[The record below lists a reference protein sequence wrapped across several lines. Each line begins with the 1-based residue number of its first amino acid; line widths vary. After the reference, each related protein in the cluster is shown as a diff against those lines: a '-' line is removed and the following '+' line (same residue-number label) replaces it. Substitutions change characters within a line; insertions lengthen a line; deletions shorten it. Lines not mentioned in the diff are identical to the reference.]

1 MRQAGERC
9 RIDTILPAGLGFR
22 RIPAAI
28 VAVLTGVAV
37 LSAAPVAGSTADEA
51 PVDFQSQV
59 RPILS
64 DTCFE
69 CHGPDPKA
77 RLADLRLDLE
87 EGVFSE
93 RPTGSPVTPGD
104 PESSLIYQRI
114 THPDAALRMPPK
126 YAHKELT
133 EDQIHLVRRWIEEG
147 APWEE
152 HWSFAPLTRPAP
164 PLVQSPEWV
173 RNPIDRFVLAR
184 LEKEGLTP
192 AREADHRTLARRVSL
207 DLTGLPPLPEE
218 VEKFVADASSDAY
231 AKWIDGRMRSPAYGE
246 HRGRYWLDAARYGDT
261 HGLHIDNYR
270 EMWAYREWVIRA
282 FNRNLPFDQFTV
294 DQLAGDLLPDPTPE
308 QLVATGFHRCN
319 ITTNEGGVI
328 KEEVEVMYAK
338 DRVDTTGTVW
348 LGLTVGCA
356 TCHDHKFDP
365 ITQKDF
371 YSLAAFFRNTTQK
384 PLDGNV
390 FDPPPVMIVPARSDT
405 LRWDQLK
412 QEEPAARDKR
422 DEVERTAD
430 KEFLRWLDSDS
441 RLDLNLHEFDAS
453 QAFSLELGEAPHLR
467 VGSEKRELV
476 LSGSTRIDR
485 SGPIPS
491 LELPE
496 DSFVEIEDFPGLEAD
511 RSFTVSVTFRFR
523 KAGSRMI
530 LARQIDP
537 DKDNR
542 GWSLEIIGDRPSL
555 MLQVKDGRNMGV
567 RGVEENKLA
576 PDQWHN
582 VIVTYDGLRQRTG
595 MNLYLDGVVVPTQSF
610 GRAIRVLEGSIRNSE
625 PLVLGAGDR
634 PSAGKYDFLNGSI
647 RQFRILGRAV
657 DEAEARLLAR
667 WDTLAAVQKRDREEL
682 DSGDREALRAYF
694 LVRRH
699 AAFGRAARDLK
710 SLQDERRAILR
721 RSSLTHVMHENT
733 DSDPMAHILRRGMYD
748 QRGEEVR
755 PATPG
760 VLPAM
765 DPDLPRNRLGL
776 ARWLV
781 ADDNPLTSRVMV
793 NRFWQEVFGTGLV
806 RTSEDFGSQGEAPTH
821 PELLDWLAVEFRDS
835 GWDVKHLFRLMLDS
849 ATYRQSA
856 RATDEKI
863 KKDPGNRL
871 FSRGPRFRMDG
882 EMVRDYVLAA
892 SGLLE
897 RRIGGPSVRTYQPE
911 GLWEAVAMEGSNT
924 RFYKQDSGS
933 DIYRRSLYTF
943 WKRAAPPPQL
953 MVFNAPTREEC
964 TVRRERTNTPLQA
977 LLTLNGTQFFEA
989 ARHLAQRAMQAA
1001 PGPEQRIDFMSS
1013 RLLARSL
1020 QGPEQEVAR
1029 KAYKDYLNYYGA
1041 HPDQAEKALSVG
1053 DSEADGSLPKAEFAA
1068 WTMVANQLMNLDEVL
1083 NK

>member
-1 MRQAGERC
+1 M
-9 RIDTILPAGLGFR
+9 PAGVVFR
-22 RIPAAI
+22 RIP
-28 VAVLTGVAV
+28 VAVAVVIAGVLV
-37 LSAAPVAGSTADEA
+37 SSAPPMAGSAGDEA

-64 DTCFE
+64 NACFE

-104 PESSLIYQRI
+104 AESSLVYQRI

-133 EDQIHLVRRWIEEG
+133 EDQIQVVRRWIEEG
-147 APWEE
+147 ATWEE
-152 HWSFAPLTRPAP
+152 HWSFTPLTRPDP
-164 PLVQSPEWV
+164 PQVRSPEWV

-184 LEKEGLTP
+184 LEKEELAP
-192 AREADHRTLARRVSL
+192 AREADRRTLARRISL
-207 DLTGLPPLPEE
+207 DLTGLPPDPEH
-218 VEKFVADASSDAY
+218 VEKFVADASPDAY
-231 AKWIDGRMRSPAYGE
+231 AKWIDGLMRSPAYGE

-270 EMWAYREWVIRA
+270 EMWAYRDWVVRA
-282 FNRNLPFDQFTV
+282 FNRNLSFDQFTV

-308 QLVATGFHRCN
+308 QLIATGFHRCN

-384 PLDGNV
+384 PLDGNS
-390 FDPPPVMIVPARSDT
+390 FDPPPVMIVPASSDAVRWEQ
-405 LRWDQLK
+405 LRR
-412 QEEPAARDKR
+412 EEPAAKDKR
-422 DEVERTAD
+422 DEIERAAEE
-430 KEFLRWLDSDS
+430 EFGRWLDSGGH
-441 RLDLNLHEFDAS
+441 LDLKLDEFDGS
-453 QAFSLELGEAPHLR
+453 QTFSLELGETPHLR
-467 VGSEKRELV
+467 AGSEKRELE
-476 LSGSTRIDR
+476 LSGTARVDR

-491 LELPE
+491 LDLPE
-496 DSFVEIEDFPGLEAD
+496 DSFVEIKDFPGLEAD
-511 RSFTVSVTFRFR
+511 RPFTVSMTFRFR
-523 KAGSRMI
+523 EGGSRMI
-530 LARQIDP
+530 LARQVDLE
-537 DKDNR
+537 DSNR
-542 GWSLEIIGDRPSL
+542 GWGMEILGDRPSFNV
-555 MLQVKDGRNMGV
+555 QVKDGRNIGI
-567 RGVEENKLA
+567 RGAVENKLE
-576 PDQWHN
+576 PERWTN
-582 VIVTYDGLRQRTG
+582 LVVTYDGMRQRTG
-595 MNLYLDGVVVPTQSF
+595 MNLYLDGAVVPTQGF
-610 GRAIRVLEGSIRNSE
+610 GRAIRVLEGSIRTST

-634 PSAGKYDFLNGSI
+634 SSAGKSDFLDGSI
-647 RQFRILGRAV
+647 RQFRVLDRAV
-657 DEAEARLLAR
+657 SESEARLLAR
-667 WDTLAAVQKRDREEL
+667 WETLAAIRGRDREEL
-682 DSGDREALRAYF
+682 DSEDREALRAWF

-699 AAFGRAARDLK
+699 EAFGQASRSLTA
-710 SLQDERRAILR
+710 LQDERRAILR
-721 RSSLTHVMHENT
+721 GSSLTHVMREKP

-748 QRGEEVR
+748 QRGDEVQ

-765 DPDLPRNRLGL
+765 NPDLPRNRLGL

-821 PELLDWLAVEFRDS
+821 PELLDWLAAEFRDS

-856 RATDEKI
+856 QANGEKI

-882 EMVRDYVLAA
+882 EMVRDYALAA

-897 RRIGGPSVRTYQPE
+897 RRVGGPSVKTYQPE

-924 RFYKQDSGS
+924 RFYEQDSGS

-953 MVFNAPTREEC
+953 VVFNAPTREEC

-977 LLTLNGTQFFEA
+977 LLTLNGVQFFEA

-1001 PGPEQRIDFMSS
+1001 PAPEQRLDFMASH
-1013 RLLARSL
+1013 LLARSL
-1020 QGPEQEVAR
+1020 REPEQEVAR
-1029 KAYKDYLNYYGA
+1029 RAYEDYLNYYGA

-1068 WTMVANQLMNLDEVL
+1068 WTMVANQFLNLDEVL

>member
-1 MRQAGERC
+1 MAG
-9 RIDTILPAGLGFR
+9 ILPTSLVFR
-22 RIPAAI
+22 RIPAAV

-37 LSAAPVAGSTADEA
+37 LSAPPMAGSTVDQA

-64 DTCFE
+64 NTCFE

-93 RPTGSPVTPGD
+93 RSAGSPVTPGD
-104 PESSLIYQRI
+104 PDSSLVYQRI

-133 EDQIHLVRRWIEEG
+133 EDQIQVVRRWIEEG

-152 HWSFAPLTRPAP
+152 HWSFAPLNQP
-164 PLVQSPEWV
+164 PLPSVETPEWV

-184 LEKEGLTP
+184 LENEGLTP
-192 AREADHRTLARRVSL
+192 AREADLRTLARRTSL
-207 DLTGLPPLPEE
+207 DLTGLPPLPHE
-218 VEKFVADASSDAY
+218 VEAFVADDSPDAY
-231 AKWIDGRMRSPAYGE
+231 AKWIEGRMRSPAYGE

-270 EMWAYREWVIRA
+270 EMWAYRDWVIRA

-294 DQLAGDLLPDPTPE
+294 DQLAGDLLPDPTPD

-384 PLDGNV
+384 PLDGNA
-390 FDPPPVMIVPARSDT
+390 FDPPPVMIVPARSER
-405 LRWDQLK
+405 LRWNRLK
-412 QEEPAARDKR
+412 QAEPAAREKR
-422 DEVERTAD
+422 DEIERAAEE
-430 KEFLRWLDSDS
+430 EFRRWLDSYGHH
-441 RLDLNLHEFDAS
+441 DLNLDEFDAS
-453 QAFSLELGEAPHLR
+453 QTFSLELGEAPHLR
-467 VGSEKRELV
+467 AGSEKRELV
-476 LSGSTRIDR
+476 LSGPARIDR
-485 SGPIPS
+485 SDPIPA
-491 LELPE
+491 LDLPE
-496 DSFVEIEDFPGLEAD
+496 ESFVEIKDFPSIEAD
-511 RSFTVSVTFRFR
+511 RPFTVSMTFRFR
-523 KAGSRMI
+523 KGGSRMI
-530 LARQIDP
+530 LARQVDP
-537 DKDNR
+537 EDDNR

-555 MLQVKDGRNMGV
+555 NLQVKDGRNMGI
-567 RGVEENKLA
+567 RGVEEHKLE
-576 PDQWHN
+576 PEQWHN
-582 VIVTYDGLRQRTG
+582 VTVTYDGLRQRTG
-595 MNLYLDGVVVPTQSF
+595 MSLYLDGAVVPTQSF
-610 GRAIRVLEGSIRNSE
+610 GRAIRILEGSIRTGT

-634 PSAGKYDFLNGSI
+634 PSAGKSDFLNGSI
-647 RQFRILGRAV
+647 RQFRILDRAV
-657 DEAEARLLAR
+657 GESEARLLAR
-667 WDTLAAVQKRDREEL
+667 WDSLAAVGKLESKEL
-682 DSGDREALRAYF
+682 GPGGREALKAYF

-699 AAFGRAARDLK
+699 DAFGQAARELK
-710 SLQDERRAILR
+710 SLQDERRKILR
-721 RSSLTHVMHENT
+721 GSSLTHVMRENT

-781 ADDNPLTSRVMV
+781 SDDNPLTSRVMV

-835 GWDVKHLFRLMLDS
+835 GWDVQHLFRLMLDS

-856 RATDEKI
+856 RATGEKI
-863 KKDPGNRL
+863 RKDPGNRL

-882 EMVRDYVLAA
+882 EMVRDYALAA

-897 RRIGGPSVRTYQPE
+897 RRIGGPSVKTYQPE

-924 RFYKQDSGS
+924 RFYEQDSGS

-953 MVFNAPTREEC
+953 VVFNAPTREEC

-977 LLTLNGTQFFEA
+977 LLTLNGVQFFEA

-1001 PGPEQRIDFMSS
+1001 PGADQRLDFMASH
-1013 RLLARSL
+1013 LLARSL
-1020 QGPEQEVAR
+1020 REPEQEVAR
-1029 KAYKDYLNYYGA
+1029 KAYRDYLGYYGA
-1041 HPDQAEKALSVG
+1041 HPDQAGKALSVG
-1053 DSEADGSLPKAEFAA
+1053 DSKADESLPQAEFAA

>member
-1 MRQAGERC
+1 M
-9 RIDTILPAGLGFR
+9 
-22 RIPAAI
+22 
-28 VAVLTGVAV
+28 LTGVAV
-37 LSAAPVAGSTADEA
+37 LSALPAPGSAGDEA
-51 PVDFQSQV
+51 PVDFQLQV

-93 RPTGSPVTPGD
+93 RPTGSPVIPGD
-104 PESSLIYQRI
+104 PESSLVYQRI
-114 THPDAALRMPPK
+114 THPDGALRMPPK

-133 EDQIHLVRRWIEEG
+133 EDQIQVVRRWIEEG

-152 HWSFAPLTRPAP
+152 HWSFAPLTRP
-164 PLVQSPEWV
+164 PLPQVRSPEWV

-192 AREADHRTLARRVSL
+192 AREADRRTLARRASL
-207 DLTGLPPLPEE
+207 DLTGLPPLPHE
-218 VEKFVADASSDAY
+218 VEQFVADASPDAY

-270 EMWAYREWVIRA
+270 EMWAYRDWVIRA
-282 FNRNLPFDQFTV
+282 FNRNLPFDRFTV
-294 DQLAGDLLPDPTPE
+294 DQLAGDLLPNPTPD

-384 PLDGNV
+384 PLDGNA
-390 FDPPPVMIVPARSDT
+390 FDPPPVMIVPARSDA

-412 QEEPAARDKR
+412 QAEPAARGKR
-422 DEVERTAD
+422 DEVERAAEE
-430 KEFLRWLDSDS
+430 EFRRWLDSDGH
-441 RLDLNLHEFDAS
+441 LDLNLDEFDGS
-453 QAFSLELGEAPHLR
+453 QTLSLELGEAPHFR
-467 VGSEKRELV
+467 TSSEKRELV
-476 LSGSTRIDR
+476 LSGAARVDR
-485 SGPIPS
+485 SDPIPA
-491 LELPE
+491 LDLPE
-496 DSFVEIEDFPGLEAD
+496 DSFVEIPDLPGFEAD
-511 RSFTVSVTFRFR
+511 RPFTVSMTFRFR
-523 KAGSRMI
+523 KGGSRMI
-530 LARQIDP
+530 LARQVDP
-537 DKDNR
+537 DEESR

-555 MLQVKDGRNMGV
+555 MLQVKDGRNMGI
-567 RGVEENKLA
+567 RGVEENKLE
-576 PDQWHN
+576 PEQWRN

-595 MNLYLDGVVVPTQSF
+595 MNLYVDGAVVPTQSF
-610 GRAIRVLEGSIRNSE
+610 GRAIRVLEGSIRTGK

-647 RQFRILGRAV
+647 RQFRILNRAV
-657 DEAEARLLAR
+657 GESEARLLAR
-667 WDTLAAVQKRDREEL
+667 WDSLAAVQKRESKALSSD
-682 DSGDREALRAYF
+682 DREALKAFF

-699 AAFGRAARDLK
+699 DAFGQAARELRG
-710 SLQDERRAILR
+710 LQDERREILR
-721 RSSLTHVMHENT
+721 RSSLTHVMRENP
-733 DSDPMAHILRRGMYD
+733 DADPMAHILRRGMYD
-748 QRGEEVR
+748 QRGDEVL

-776 ARWLV
+776 ARWLMS
-781 ADDNPLTSRVMV
+781 DDNPLTGRVMV
-793 NRFWQEVFGTGLV
+793 NRFWQEVFGTGLA

-821 PELLDWLAVEFRDS
+821 PELLDWLAVEFRES
-835 GWDVKHLFRLMLDS
+835 GWDVKHLFSLMLDS

-856 RATDEKI
+856 RATEEKI
-863 KKDPGNRL
+863 QKDPGNRL

-882 EMVRDYVLAA
+882 EMVRDYALAA

-897 RRIGGPSVRTYQPE
+897 RRVGGPSVKTYQPE

-953 MVFNAPTREEC
+953 VVFNAPTREEC

-977 LLTLNGTQFFEA
+977 LLTLNGVQFFEA

-1001 PGPEQRIDFMSS
+1001 PDVDQRLDFMASH
-1013 RLLARSL
+1013 LLARSL
-1020 QGPEQEVAR
+1020 REPEQELSR
-1029 KAYKDYLNYYGA
+1029 KAYRDYLGYYGA
-1041 HPDQAEKALSVG
+1041 HPDQAGKALSVG
-1053 DSEADGSLPKAEFAA
+1053 DSTADETLPKAEFAA

>member
-1 MRQAGERC
+1 MSA
-9 RIDTILPAGLGFR
+9 ILPTGLVFR
-22 RIPAAI
+22 QIPAAV
-28 VAVLTGVAV
+28 VAVLAGVAL
-37 LSAAPVAGSTADEA
+37 LSAPPSGSAGDEA

-64 DTCFE
+64 NACFE

-87 EGVFSE
+87 EGVYSE
-93 RPTGSPVTPGD
+93 RSTGSPVIPGD
-104 PESSLIYQRI
+104 PDSSLVYQRI
-114 THPDAALRMPPK
+114 AHPDAALRMPPK

-133 EDQIHLVRRWIEEG
+133 EDQIQVVRRWIEEG

-152 HWSFAPLTRPAP
+152 HWSFAPLTRP
-164 PLVQSPEWV
+164 PLPQVRSPEWV

-192 AREADHRTLARRVSL
+192 AREADRRTLARRTSL
-207 DLTGLPPLPEE
+207 DLTGLPPRPEE
-218 VEKFVADASSDAY
+218 VEQFAADAASDAY
-231 AKWIDGRMRSPAYGE
+231 SKWIDGRMRSPAYGE

-270 EMWAYREWVIRA
+270 EMWAYRDWVIRA

-294 DQLAGDLLPDPTPE
+294 DQLAGDLLPDPTPD

-319 ITTNEGGVI
+319 ITTSEGGVI

-365 ITQKDF
+365 ITQRDF

-384 PLDGNV
+384 PLDGNA
-390 FDPPPVMIVPARSDT
+390 FDPPPVMIVPASGDAMRWGQ
-405 LRWDQLK
+405 LRR
-412 QEEPAARDKR
+412 EEPAAREKR
-422 DEVERTAD
+422 DEIERNAEE
-430 KEFLRWLDSDS
+430 EFRLWLDSDGH
-441 RLDLNLHEFDAS
+441 LILNLDEFDGS
-453 QAFSLELGEAPHLR
+453 QTLSLDLGEAPHLR
-467 VGSEKRELV
+467 IRSEQRELV
-476 LSGSTRIDR
+476 LSGSARVVR
-485 SGPIPS
+485 SDPIPA
-491 LELPE
+491 LDLPE
-496 DSFVEIEDFPGLEAD
+496 DSFVEIPDFPSFEAD
-511 RSFTVSVTFRFR
+511 RPFTISMTFRFR
-523 KAGSRMI
+523 KGGSRMI
-530 LARQIDP
+530 LARQINP
-537 DKDNR
+537 DSDNR
-542 GWSLEIIGDRPSL
+542 GWGLEITGDRPSL
-555 MLQVKDGRNMGV
+555 NVQVKDGRNIGI
-567 RGVEENKLA
+567 RSVEENKLE
-576 PDQWHN
+576 PDRWYN
-582 VIVTYDGLRQRTG
+582 LVVTYDGMRQRTG
-595 MNLYLDGVVVPTQSF
+595 MNLYLDGAVVPTQNF
-610 GRAIRVLEGSIRNSE
+610 GRAIRVLEGSIQTDT

-634 PSAGKYDFLNGSI
+634 PSAGKFDFLDGSI
-647 RQFRILGRAV
+647 RQFRILNRAV
-657 DEAEARLLAR
+657 SESEARLLAR
-667 WDTLAAVQKRDREEL
+667 WDTLAAIQGRNREEL
-682 DSGDREALRAYF
+682 DSEDREALRAYF

-699 AAFGRAARDLK
+699 EAFGQADRSLTA
-710 SLQDERRAILR
+710 LQDERRAILR
-721 RSSLTHVMHENT
+721 QSSLTHVMRENP

-748 QRGEEVR
+748 QRGDEVQ
-755 PATPG
+755 PATLG

-781 ADDNPLTSRVMV
+781 SDDNPLTSRVMV

-821 PELLDWLAVEFRDS
+821 PELLDWLAVEFRES
-835 GWDVKHLFRLMLDS
+835 GWDVKHLFSLMLDS

-882 EMVRDYVLAA
+882 EMVRDYALAA

-897 RRIGGPSVRTYQPE
+897 RRIGGPSVKTYQPE

-924 RFYKQDSGS
+924 RFYEQDSGS

-953 MVFNAPTREEC
+953 VVFNAPTREEC

-977 LLTLNGTQFFEA
+977 LLTLNGIQFFEA

-1001 PGPEQRIDFMSS
+1001 PGADQRLDFMASH
-1013 RLLARSL
+1013 LLARSL
-1020 QGPEQEVAR
+1020 HEAEQDVAR
-1029 KAYKDYLNYYGA
+1029 KAFSDYLSYYGD
-1041 HPDQAEKALSVG
+1041 HPDQAGRALSVG
-1053 DSEADGSLPKAEFAA
+1053 DSEADESLPKAEFAA

>member
-1 MRQAGERC
+1 M
-9 RIDTILPAGLGFR
+9 IPVLPAGLVFR
-22 RIPAAI
+22 QIPAI
-28 VAVLTGVAV
+28 LVAVLTGVSV
-37 LSAAPVAGSTADEA
+37 LSAPRAAGSTADEA

-64 DTCFE
+64 DACFE

-93 RPTGSPVTPGD
+93 RPAGSPVTPGH
-104 PESSLIYQRI
+104 PESSLVYQRI
-114 THPDAALRMPPK
+114 THADAALRMPPK

-133 EDQIHLVRRWIEEG
+133 EDQIQVLRRWIEEG
-147 APWEE
+147 APWAE
-152 HWSFAPLTRPAP
+152 HWSFTPLTRPDP
-164 PLVQSPEWV
+164 PRVQTPEWV

-184 LEKEGLTP
+184 LEEAGLTP
-192 AREADHRTLARRVSL
+192 AAEADRRTLARRTAL
-207 DLTGLPPLPEE
+207 DLTGLPPDPEG
-218 VEKFVADASSDAY
+218 VAKFAADPSPNAY
-231 AKWIDGRMRSPAYGE
+231 ARWIDGLMRSPAYGE

-270 EMWAYREWVIRA
+270 EMWAYRDWVVRA

-308 QLVATGFHRCN
+308 QLIATGFHRCN

-384 PLDGNV
+384 PLDGNS
-390 FDPPPVMIVPARSDT
+390 FDPPPVMIVPAGSDR
-405 LRWDQLK
+405 LRWEQLRR
-412 QEEPAARDKR
+412 EEPAARDKR
-422 DEVERTAD
+422 DEIERAAEE
-430 KEFLRWLDSDS
+430 EFQRWLDSD
-441 RLDLNLHEFDAS
+441 RHLDLNLDEFDGS
-453 QAFSLELGEAPHLR
+453 RTFSLELGETPHLR
-467 VGSEKRELV
+467 AGSEKRELV
-476 LSGSTRIDR
+476 LSGSARVDR

-491 LELPE
+491 LDLPE
-496 DSFVEIEDFPGLEAD
+496 DSFVEIRDFPGLEAD
-511 RSFTVSVTFRFR
+511 RPFTVSMTFRFR
-523 KAGSRMI
+523 EGGSRMI
-530 LARQIDP
+530 LARQMDP
-537 DKDNR
+537 DDSNR
-542 GWSLEIIGDRPSL
+542 GWGLEISGDRPSFNV
-555 MLQVKDGRNMGV
+555 QVKDGRNIGI
-567 RGVEENKLA
+567 RGVEENKLEA
-576 PDQWHN
+576 DRWTN
-582 VIVTYDGLRQRTG
+582 LVVTYDGMRQRTG
-595 MNLYLDGVVVPTQSF
+595 MNLYLDGAVVPTRNF
-610 GRAIRVLEGSIRNSE
+610 GRAIRVLEGSIRTDT

-634 PSAGKYDFLNGSI
+634 PSAGKSDFLDGSI
-647 RQFRILGRAV
+647 RQFRVLDRAV
-657 DEAEARLLAR
+657 SESEARLLAH
-667 WDTLAAVQKRDREEL
+667 WETLAAIRGRNREEL
-682 DSGDREALRAYF
+682 DSEDREALRAWF

-699 AAFGRAARDLK
+699 EAFGQASRSLTA
-710 SLQDERRAILR
+710 LQDERRAVLR
-721 RSSLTHVMHENT
+721 GSSLTHVMRENP

-748 QRGEEVR
+748 QRGDEVQ

-760 VLPAM
+760 VLPGM

-821 PELLDWLAVEFRDS
+821 PELLDWLAAEFRDS
-835 GWDVKHLFRLMLDS
+835 GWDVKHLFRLMLNS

-856 RATDEKI
+856 QATGEKI
-863 KKDPGNRL
+863 KQDPGNRL

-882 EMVRDYVLAA
+882 EMVRDYALAA

-924 RFYKQDSGS
+924 RFYEQDSGS

-953 MVFNAPTREEC
+953 VVFNAPTREEC
-964 TVRRERTNTPLQA
+964 AVRRERTNTPLQA
-977 LLTLNGTQFFEA
+977 LLTLNGVQFFEA

-1001 PGPEQRIDFMSS
+1001 PGADQRLDFMAS

-1020 QGPEQEVAR
+1020 QEPEQEVAR
-1029 KAYKDYLNYYGA
+1029 RAYEDYLNYYGA
-1041 HPDQAEKALSVG
+1041 HPDQAGKALSVG

-1068 WTMVANQLMNLDEVL
+1068 WTMVANQLLNLDEVL

>member
-9 RIDTILPAGLGFR
+9 RIDAILPGGLVFR
-22 RIPAAI
+22 RIAAAV

-37 LSAAPVAGSTADEA
+37 LSAPPLAGSTVDQA
-51 PVDFQSQV
+51 PVDFQLQV

-64 DTCFE
+64 DACFE

-87 EGVFSE
+87 EGVFAE
-93 RPTGSPVTPGD
+93 RSTGLPVTPGD

-114 THPDAALRMPPK
+114 THSDSALRMPPK

-133 EDQIHLVRRWIEEG
+133 EDQIQVVRRWIEEG

-152 HWSFAPLTRPAP
+152 HWSFAPLTRPEP
-164 PLVQSPEWV
+164 PQVQSPEWV

-184 LEKEGLTP
+184 LEGNGLTP
-192 AREADHRTLARRVSL
+192 AQEADRRTLARRISL

-218 VEKFVADASSDAY
+218 VEKFVADASPDAY

-384 PLDGNV
+384 PLDGNS
-390 FDPPPVMIVPARSDT
+390 FDPPPVMIVPARSDSR
-405 LRWDQLK
+405 RWDQLK
-412 QEEPAARDKR
+412 REEPAAREQR
-422 DEVERTAD
+422 EEVERAAEE
-430 KEFLRWLDSDS
+430 EFLRWLDSGGH
-441 RLDLNLHEFDAS
+441 LDLNLDEFDES
-453 QAFSLELGEAPHLR
+453 QTFSLELGEAPHLR
-467 VGSEKRELV
+467 TGSEKRELV
-476 LSGSTRIDR
+476 LSGPARIDR
-485 SGPIPS
+485 SDPIPA

-496 DSFVEIEDFPGLEAD
+496 DSFVEIPDFPGPEAD

-523 KAGSRMI
+523 KGGSRMI
-530 LARQIDP
+530 LARQVDP
-537 DKDNR
+537 DNDSR
-542 GWSLEIIGDRPSL
+542 GWSLEISGDRPSL
-555 MLQVKDGRNMGV
+555 MLQVKDGRNMGI

-595 MNLYLDGVVVPTQSF
+595 MNLYLDGAVVPTQSF
-610 GRAIRVLEGSIRNSE
+610 GRAIRVLEGSIHNSE

-634 PSAGKYDFLNGSI
+634 PSAGKYAFLNGSI
-647 RQFRILGRAV
+647 RQFRILDRAV
-657 DEAEARLLAR
+657 GESEARLLAR
-667 WDTLAAVQKRDREEL
+667 WDSLAAVQKRESKELSPDDR
-682 DSGDREALRAYF
+682 DAVKAYF

-699 AAFGRAARDLK
+699 AAFGQAAQDLK
-710 SLQDERRAILR
+710 SLQDERREILR
-721 RSSLTHVMHENT
+721 GSSLTHVMRENP
-733 DSDPMAHILRRGMYD
+733 DGDPMAHILRRGMYD
-748 QRGEEVR
+748 QRGEEVQ

-835 GWDVKHLFRLMLDS
+835 GWDVKHLFRLMLES

-856 RATDEKI
+856 QATGEKI
-863 KKDPGNRL
+863 KKDPGNGL

-897 RRIGGPSVRTYQPE
+897 RRIGGPSVKTYQPE

-964 TVRRERTNTPLQA
+964 AVRRERTNTPLQA
-977 LLTLNGTQFFEA
+977 LLTLNGVQFFEA
-989 ARHLAQRAMQAA
+989 ARHLAQRSMQAA
-1001 PGPEQRIDFMSS
+1001 PDPDRRLDFMAYH
-1013 RLLARSL
+1013 LLARSL

-1029 KAYKDYLNYYGA
+1029 KAYRDYLSYYGA
-1041 HPDQAEKALSVG
+1041 HPDQAQKALAVG
-1053 DSEADGSLPKAEFAA
+1053 DSTADGNLPKAEFAA

>member
-1 MRQAGERC
+1 MSA
-9 RIDTILPAGLGFR
+9 ILPTGWVFR
-22 RIPAAI
+22 QIPTVV
-28 VAVLTGVAV
+28 VAVLTGMSA
-37 LSAAPVAGSTADEA
+37 LSAPRAAGSPVDEA

-64 DTCFE
+64 DACFE

-93 RPTGSPVTPGD
+93 RPAGSPVTPGD
-104 PESSLIYQRI
+104 PDSSLVYQRI
-114 THPDAALRMPPK
+114 THADAALRMPPK

-133 EDQIHLVRRWIEEG
+133 EDQIQVVRRWIEEG

-152 HWSFAPLTRPAP
+152 HWSFTPLTRPDP
-164 PLVQSPEWV
+164 PQVQSPEWV

-184 LEKEGLTP
+184 LEKEGLAP
-192 AREADHRTLARRVSL
+192 AERADRRTLARRTSL
-207 DLTGLPPLPEE
+207 DLTGLPPNPEE
-218 VEKFVADASSDAY
+218 VAKFAADPSPNAY
-231 AKWIDGRMRSPAYGE
+231 ATWIDGLMRSPAYGE

-270 EMWAYREWVIRA
+270 EMWAYRDWVVRA

-294 DQLAGDLLPDPTPE
+294 DQLAGDLLPEPTPE
-308 QLVATGFHRCN
+308 QLIATGFHRCN

-384 PLDGNV
+384 PLDGNS
-390 FDPPPVMIVPARSDT
+390 FDPPPVMIVPASSDAVRWEQ
-405 LRWDQLK
+405 LRR
-412 QEEPAARDKR
+412 EEPAARDKR
-422 DEVERTAD
+422 DEIERAAEE
-430 KEFLRWLDSDS
+430 EFGRWLDSGGH
-441 RLDLNLHEFDAS
+441 LDLNLDEFDGS
-453 QAFSLELGEAPHLR
+453 QTFSLELGETPHLR
-467 VGSEKRELV
+467 AGSEKRELE
-476 LSGSTRIDR
+476 LSGPARVDR
-485 SGPIPS
+485 SGPIPF
-491 LELPE
+491 LDLPE
-496 DSFVEIEDFPGLEAD
+496 DSFVETKDFPGLEAD
-511 RSFTVSVTFRFR
+511 RPFTVSMTFRFR
-523 KAGSRMI
+523 EGGSRMI
-530 LARQIDP
+530 LARQIDLE
-537 DKDNR
+537 DSNR
-542 GWSLEIIGDRPSL
+542 GWGLEILGDRPSFNV
-555 MLQVKDGRNMGV
+555 QVKDGRNIGI
-567 RGVEENKLA
+567 RGAEENKLE
-576 PDQWHN
+576 PDRWTN
-582 VIVTYDGLRQRTG
+582 LVVTYDGMRQRTG
-595 MNLYLDGVVVPTQSF
+595 MNLYLDGAVVPTQGF
-610 GRAIRVLEGSIRNSE
+610 GRAIRVLEGSIRTST

-634 PSAGKYDFLNGSI
+634 SSAGKSDFLDGSI
-647 RQFRILGRAV
+647 RQFRVLDRAV
-657 DEAEARLLAR
+657 SESEARLLAR
-667 WDTLAAVQKRDREEL
+667 WETLAAIRGRDREEL
-682 DSGDREALRAYF
+682 DSEDREALRAWF

-699 AAFGRAARDLK
+699 EAFGQASRSLK
-710 SLQDERRAILR
+710 ALQDERRAILR
-721 RSSLTHVMHENT
+721 ESSLTHVMRENP

-748 QRGEEVR
+748 QRGDEVQ

-821 PELLDWLAVEFRDS
+821 PELLDWLAAEFRDS

-856 RATDEKI
+856 QATGEKI

-882 EMVRDYVLAA
+882 EMVRDYALAA

-897 RRIGGPSVRTYQPE
+897 RRVGGPSVKTYQPE

-924 RFYKQDSGS
+924 RFYEQDSGS

-953 MVFNAPTREEC
+953 VVFNAPTREEC

-977 LLTLNGTQFFEA
+977 LLTLNGVQFFEA

-1001 PGPEQRIDFMSS
+1001 PAPEQRLDFMASH
-1013 RLLARSL
+1013 LLARSL
-1020 QGPEQEVAR
+1020 QEPEQEVAR
-1029 KAYKDYLNYYGA
+1029 RAYEDYLNYYGA
-1041 HPDQAEKALSVG
+1041 HPDQAGKALSVG

>member
-1 MRQAGERC
+1 M
-9 RIDTILPAGLGFR
+9 
-22 RIPAAI
+22 
-28 VAVLTGVAV
+28 
-37 LSAAPVAGSTADEA
+37 AGSTADEA

-93 RPTGSPVTPGD
+93 RPTGSPVTPGEPD
-104 PESSLIYQRI
+104 SSLIYQRI
-114 THPDAALRMPPK
+114 THPDSALRMPPK

-537 DKDNR
+537 DNDSR

-595 MNLYLDGVVVPTQSF
+595 MNLYLDGTVVPTQSF
-610 GRAIRVLEGSIRNSE
+610 GRAIRVLEGSIRNSK
-625 PLVLGAGDR
+625 PLGARRRR
-634 PSAGKYDFLNGSI
+634 PA
-647 RQFRILGRAV
+647 
-657 DEAEARLLAR
+657 
-667 WDTLAAVQKRDREEL
+667 
-682 DSGDREALRAYF
+682 
-694 LVRRH
+694 VRR
-699 AAFGRAARDLK
+699 
-710 SLQDERRAILR
+710 Q
-721 RSSLTHVMHENT
+721 V
-733 DSDPMAHILRRGMYD
+733 
-748 QRGEEVR
+748 
-755 PATPG
+755 
-760 VLPAM
+760 
-765 DPDLPRNRLGL
+765 
-776 ARWLV
+776 
-781 ADDNPLTSRVMV
+781 
-793 NRFWQEVFGTGLV
+793 
-806 RTSEDFGSQGEAPTH
+806 
-821 PELLDWLAVEFRDS
+821 
-835 GWDVKHLFRLMLDS
+835 
-849 ATYRQSA
+849 
-856 RATDEKI
+856 
-863 KKDPGNRL
+863 
-871 FSRGPRFRMDG
+871 
-882 EMVRDYVLAA
+882 
-892 SGLLE
+892 
-897 RRIGGPSVRTYQPE
+897 
-911 GLWEAVAMEGSNT
+911 
-924 RFYKQDSGS
+924 
-933 DIYRRSLYTF
+933 
-943 WKRAAPPPQL
+943 
-953 MVFNAPTREEC
+953 
-964 TVRRERTNTPLQA
+964 
-977 LLTLNGTQFFEA
+977 
-989 ARHLAQRAMQAA
+989 
-1001 PGPEQRIDFMSS
+1001 
-1013 RLLARSL
+1013 
-1020 QGPEQEVAR
+1020 
-1029 KAYKDYLNYYGA
+1029 
-1041 HPDQAEKALSVG
+1041 
-1053 DSEADGSLPKAEFAA
+1053 
-1068 WTMVANQLMNLDEVL
+1068 
-1083 NK
+1083 

>member
-1 MRQAGERC
+1 MSA
-9 RIDTILPAGLGFR
+9 ILPTGLVFR
-22 RIPAAI
+22 QVPAAV
-28 VAVLTGVAV
+28 VAVLAGVAL
-37 LSAAPVAGSTADEA
+37 LSAPPSGSAGDEA

-64 DTCFE
+64 DSCFE

-87 EGVFSE
+87 EGVFSQ
-93 RPTGSPVTPGD
+93 RPAGSPVAPGD
-104 PESSLIYQRI
+104 PESSLVYQRI

-133 EDQIHLVRRWIEEG
+133 EDQIQVVRRWIEEG

-152 HWSFAPLTRPAP
+152 HWSFAPLTRP
-164 PLVQSPEWV
+164 PLPQVQSPEWV

-192 AREADHRTLARRVSL
+192 AREADRRTLARRTSL
-207 DLTGLPPLPEE
+207 DLTGLPPLPHE
-218 VEKFVADASSDAY
+218 VEQFVADASSDAY
-231 AKWIDGRMRSPAYGE
+231 SRWVDGRMRSAAYGE

-270 EMWAYREWVIRA
+270 EMWAYRDWVIRA

-294 DQLAGDLLPDPTPE
+294 EQLAGDLLPDPTPE

-384 PLDGNV
+384 PLDGNA
-390 FDPPPVMIVPARSDT
+390 FDPPPVMIVPARSDAIRWEE
-405 LRWDQLK
+405 LR
-412 QEEPAARDKR
+412 QEEPAAREKR
-422 DEVERTAD
+422 DQIEQAAD
-430 KEFLRWLDSDS
+430 EEFRRWLDSD
-441 RLDLNLHEFDAS
+441 RHLDLDLDEFDGS
-453 QAFSLELGEAPHLR
+453 QVFSLELGETPHLR
-467 VGSEKRELV
+467 AGSEKRELA
-476 LSGSTRIDR
+476 LSGSSRIDR
-485 SGPIPS
+485 SGAVPS
-491 LELPE
+491 LELPDE
-496 DSFVEIEDFPGLEAD
+496 SYLEIEDFPGLEAD
-511 RSFTVSVTFRFR
+511 RPFTLSVTFRFW
-523 KAGSRMI
+523 KGGSRMM
-530 LARQIDP
+530 LARQVDP
-537 DKDNR
+537 DNENR
-542 GWSLEIIGDRPSL
+542 GWSLEISGDRPSL
-555 MLQVKDGRNMGV
+555 NLQVKDGRNMGI
-567 RGVEENKLA
+567 RGVEENKLV

-595 MNLYLDGVVVPTQSF
+595 MNLYLDGTVVPTQSF
-610 GRAIRVLEGSIRNSE
+610 GRAIRVLEGSIKNST

-634 PSAGKYDFLNGSI
+634 PSAGKFDFLNGSI
-647 RQFRILGRAV
+647 RQFRILNRSVG
-657 DEAEARLLAR
+657 ESEARLLAQ
-667 WDTLAAVQKRDREEL
+667 WDSLTALRKQDAAKPNAV
-682 DSGDREALRAYF
+682 DREALRAYF

-699 AAFGRAARDLK
+699 AEFGEVARHLK

-721 RSSLTHVMHENT
+721 GSSLTHVMRENAE
-733 DSDPMAHILRRGMYD
+733 SDPMAHILRRGMYD
-748 QRGEEVR
+748 QRGDEVQ

-781 ADDNPLTSRVMV
+781 SDDNPLTSRVMV

-835 GWDVKHLFRLMLDS
+835 GWDVKHLFGLMLDS

-856 RATDEKI
+856 RATDEKV

-882 EMVRDYVLAA
+882 EMVRDYALAA

-897 RRIGGPSVRTYQPE
+897 RRIGGRSVKTYQPE

-953 MVFNAPTREEC
+953 VVFNAPTREEC

-977 LLTLNGTQFFEA
+977 LLTLNGVQFFEA

-1001 PGPEQRIDFMSS
+1001 PGADQRLDFMASH
-1013 RLLARSL
+1013 LLARSL
-1020 QGPEQEVAR
+1020 HEAEQEVAR
-1029 KAYKDYLNYYGA
+1029 KAFSDYLSYYGD
-1041 HPDQAEKALSVG
+1041 HPDQAGKALSVG
-1053 DSEADGSLPKAEFAA
+1053 DSEADESLPKAEFAA

>member
-1 MRQAGERC
+1 MSA
-9 RIDTILPAGLGFR
+9 ILPTGWVFR
-22 RIPAAI
+22 QIPTVV
-28 VAVLTGVAV
+28 VAVLTGMSA
-37 LSAAPVAGSTADEA
+37 LSAPRAAGSTVDEA

-64 DTCFE
+64 DACFE

-104 PESSLIYQRI
+104 PDSSLVYQRI
-114 THPDAALRMPPK
+114 THADAALRMPPK

-133 EDQIHLVRRWIEEG
+133 EDQIQMVRRWIEEG
-147 APWEE
+147 APWEG
-152 HWSFAPLTRPAP
+152 HWSFTPLTRPDP
-164 PLVQSPEWV
+164 PQVQSPEWV

-184 LEKEGLTP
+184 LEKEGLAP
-192 AREADHRTLARRVSL
+192 AREADRRTLARRTSL
-207 DLTGLPPLPEE
+207 DLTGLPPNPEE
-218 VEKFVADASSDAY
+218 VAKLVADPSPNAY
-231 AKWIDGRMRSPAYGE
+231 ATWIDGLMRSPAYGE

-270 EMWAYREWVIRA
+270 EMWAYRDWVVRA

-294 DQLAGDLLPDPTPE
+294 DQLAGDLLPEPTPE
-308 QLVATGFHRCN
+308 QLIATGFHRCN

-384 PLDGNV
+384 PLDGNS
-390 FDPPPVMIVPARSDT
+390 FDPPPVMIVPASSDAMRWEQ
-405 LRWDQLK
+405 LRR
-412 QEEPAARDKR
+412 EEPAARDKR
-422 DEVERTAD
+422 DEIERAAEE
-430 KEFLRWLDSDS
+430 EFQRWLDSDPH
-441 RLDLNLHEFDAS
+441 LELNLDEFDGS
-453 QAFSLELGEAPHLR
+453 QTFSLELGETPHLR
-467 VGSEKRELV
+467 AGSEKRELE
-476 LSGSTRIDR
+476 LSGPARVDR

-491 LELPE
+491 LDLPE
-496 DSFVEIEDFPGLEAD
+496 DSFVEIKDFPGLEAD
-511 RSFTVSVTFRFR
+511 RPFTVSMTFRFR
-523 KAGSRMI
+523 EGGSRMI
-530 LARQIDP
+530 LARQIDLE
-537 DKDNR
+537 DSNR
-542 GWSLEIIGDRPSL
+542 GWGLEILGDRPSFNV
-555 MLQVKDGRNMGV
+555 QVKDGRNIGI
-567 RGVEENKLA
+567 RGAVENKLE
-576 PDQWHN
+576 PDRWTN
-582 VIVTYDGLRQRTG
+582 LVVTYDGMRQRTG
-595 MNLYLDGVVVPTQSF
+595 MNLYLDGAVVPTQGF
-610 GRAIRVLEGSIRNSE
+610 GRAIRVLEGSIRTST

-634 PSAGKYDFLNGSI
+634 PSAGKTDFLDGSI
-647 RQFRILGRAV
+647 RQFRVLDRAV
-657 DEAEARLLAR
+657 SESEARLLAR
-667 WDTLAAVQKRDREEL
+667 WETLAAIRGRDREEL
-682 DSGDREALRAYF
+682 DSEDREALRAWF

-699 AAFGRAARDLK
+699 EAFGQASRSLK
-710 SLQDERRAILR
+710 ALQDERRAILR
-721 RSSLTHVMHENT
+721 ESSLTHVMREKPG
-733 DSDPMAHILRRGMYD
+733 SDPMAHILRRGMYD
-748 QRGEEVR
+748 QRGDEVQ

-821 PELLDWLAVEFRDS
+821 PELLDWLAAEFRDS

-856 RATDEKI
+856 QASGEKI

-882 EMVRDYVLAA
+882 EMVRDYALAA

-897 RRIGGPSVRTYQPE
+897 RRVGGPSVKTYQPE

-924 RFYKQDSGS
+924 RFYEQDSGS

-953 MVFNAPTREEC
+953 VVFNAPTREEC

-977 LLTLNGTQFFEA
+977 LLTLNGVQFFEA

-1001 PGPEQRIDFMSS
+1001 PSADQRLDFMASH
-1013 RLLARSL
+1013 LLARSL
-1020 QGPEQEVAR
+1020 REPEQEVAR
-1029 KAYKDYLNYYGA
+1029 RAYEDYLNYYGA
-1041 HPDQAEKALSVG
+1041 HPDQAGKALSVG